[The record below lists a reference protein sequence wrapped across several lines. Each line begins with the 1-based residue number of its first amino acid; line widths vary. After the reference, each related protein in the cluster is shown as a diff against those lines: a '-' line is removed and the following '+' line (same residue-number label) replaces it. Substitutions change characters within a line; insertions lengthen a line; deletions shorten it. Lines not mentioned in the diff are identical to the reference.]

1 MRRGP
6 GSNLEGDQ
14 PRLGGLFLGL
24 SLPARLE
31 CFGFLLSGRN
41 LRGTSPD
48 FPLLARIREHPVI
61 RGKCMACLLE
71 GENFFLE
78 CSLAEERLCLL
89 NPYH

>member
-1 MRRGP
+1 MRHDP
-6 GSNLEGDQ
+6 SSNLEGDQ
-14 PRLGGLFLGL
+14 PWLGGLLISL

-41 LRGTSPD
+41 LGGTSPD

-78 CSLAEERLCLL
+78 YLLTEERLCLL
-89 NPYH
+89 NP